1 MLSLY
6 KKFLLSLYKVKN
18 SARAQKNVIQV
29 YIENTNQKENP
40 VKAKKK
46 SKYELYIVFF
56 LFVRDLIGKTLK
68 KTV

>member
-40 VKAKKK
+40 VEVKKK
-46 SKYELYIVFF
+46 INMNCIQFF